1 MSPHL
6 PLVLLAATLLSSC
19 VNFQDVAFKG
29 IENVHVREMTGDRVA
44 LTIDAVVDNP
54 NNYRIKLKN
63 PDVDLWLNGQHLG
76 KAVLDSSV
84 TLDKHTVRTYP
95 VHFSTTTNGALGP
108 ILLGGLGSLLSGK
121 AELKAS
127 GTVVGQVGLL
137 RKRFPFEVTEEVGLQ

>member
-1 MSPHL
+1 
-6 PLVLLAATLLSSC
+6 VR
-19 VNFQDVAFKG
+19 
-29 IENVHVREMTGDRVA
+29 VRELTGDRVA

-54 NNYRIKLKN
+54 NNYRIKLKD

-84 TLDKHTVRTYP
+84 TLDKHTVRAYP
-95 VHFSTTTNGALGP
+95 VYISTTANGKLGP
-108 ILLGGLGSLLSGK
+108 ILLGGLGSFLSGK

-137 RKRFPFEVTEEVGLQ
+137 RKRFPFDVTEEVGLR